1 MKAAH
6 TKRTPMAQGPFWR
19 PDARERLRAFL
30 PEFMLSVVATTCTL
44 VVMEFLGDVNLFE
57 AVILYA
63 ICQIV
68 VQGALYVLTYLS
80 EKPEI
85 ANMVMLFAIS
95 GTPMLSAVALPFGI
109 EGVSAEHVGF
119 GLATSAMMGMMVFYL
134 TRTRVTFYLL
144 LLEVLVISDAIRAD
158 SSMLIPHLVGLSAYI
173 ALYIVR
179 RSPARM
185 SIGFDAR
192 SQVVTHK
199 DNANGKLPLSWQT
212 VLLATAVGML
222 SLTLSLGTGWCVN
235 WWRGR
240 ANATGTI
247 GQTVETEPRDDTQ
260 ASEIEHEKSPSEDTV
275 VESPSEVREEYVG
288 STTQAGSTGTHSQS
302 PLGPLLAL
310 VVILALPGL
319 PFAMRLLMRRWTRLS
334 ILSETRSADR
344 AARVYLAI
352 LSRLKALG
360 IERDK
365 GETPREFLILYEDE
379 LAAATASAEIGAD
392 EWAMVTDVYEKAR
405 YAELDVTEAELDA
418 CWRVYD
424 ALPGCACRSYGW
436 LRYLAGPFWLM

>member
-44 VVMEFLGDVNLFE
+44 VVMEFLGDANLFE

-144 LLEVLVISDAIRAD
+144 LLEVLVISDAIRVD

-192 SQVVTHK
+192 SQVVTHN
-199 DNANGKLPLSWQT
+199 DDASGKLPLSWQAA
-212 VLLATAVGML
+212 LLAAVVGTL
-222 SLTLSLGTGWCVN
+222 CLTLSLGTGWSVN
-235 WWRGR
+235 WWRNR
-240 ANATGTI
+240 ADDTGTI
-247 GQTVETEPRDDTQ
+247 NQTVDVESRDDTQ
-260 ASEIEHEKSPSEDTV
+260 TVEIEHGEGPSEGTV
-275 VESPSEVREEYVG
+275 TDDPGEVPEEHVG

-310 VVILALPGL
+310 VVVLALLGL
-319 PFAMRLLMRRWTRLS
+319 PFAVRLLTRRWTRLS
-334 ILSETRSADR
+334 ILRETRSADR

-418 CWRVYD
+418 CWRIYD
-424 ALPGCACRSYGW
+424 ALPGCARHSYGW